1 MVLVVLLV
9 ARRAVAVAVYGSAP
23 NAQSVD
29 LVVHGVQ
36 HRLDIGGGRWA
47 NLVKRGEVSPVVAG

>member
-29 LVVHGVQ
+29 LVVHGV